1 MKHDN
6 AHFLQLNR
14 DLFQEPYRSRLSN
27 GAKWL
32 YVVLNELEQRF
43 CTEDK
48 DYFFRS
54 NEDLAH
60 DACMSLPTLKTA
72 KKELLEYP
80 ELVESWQ
87 AHWADP
93 ETGRR
98 SKKHVT
104 AYRIK

>member
-14 DLFQEPYRSRLSN
+14 DLFQEPYKSRLSLN
-27 GAKWL
+27 AKWL

-43 CTEDK
+43 CTEEK
-48 DYFFRS
+48 DYFFRT

-60 DACMSLPTLKTA
+60 DAGISLPTLKAA
-72 KKELLEYP
+72 KKELQEYP
-80 ELVESWQ
+80 ELVETWQ
-87 AHWADP
+87 AHWMDP